1 MTEKSYCRDGICPFT
16 DKFPHD
22 CPGETCW
29 LRRAFQEA
37 EEKQLQERM
46 KELERRLKKSTTE

>member
-1 MTEKSYCRDGICPFT
+1 MTEKSYCRDGICPFE

-29 LRRAFQEA
+29 LRRAFIEAQEQD
-37 EEKQLQERM
+37 EKD
-46 KELERRLKKSTTE
+46 KSTKRRSKKSNAK